1 MAEPPES
8 DAGELD
14 VLSFGEVI
22 VDFFPEEKG
31 IPLRSAERF
40 TRHLGGAPAN
50 VAVGLARL
58 GVRSGLMSLVGA
70 DEFGAFLVD
79 GLAREGV
86 DTRGVGTHRTARTGI
101 TFVAVGPRGE
111 RSFLFYRFPS
121 ADLLVAD
128 HDVDPALV
136 ARARVLHCG
145 SSTLSREPARTA
157 TFKALAAARAA
168 GRVVSC
174 DPNLRMHIWPDPS
187 EGQAQLRAALA
198 FTDIVKMS
206 DDELPPVVGT
216 ADVEAGARALRELGV
231 SLAIVTL
238 GERGC
243 YYDAAGAGT
252 GWVRGLRVDVVDT
265 TGAGDGFVAGLLT
278 ALMPAIRRGVR
289 PAELDRPTVEAACAL
304 ANRVAARVV
313 TRFGATAA
321 LPTLRDLE
329 LRDVEEV

>member
-1 MAEPPES
+1 MA
-8 DAGELD
+8 DALD

-31 IPLRSAERF
+31 IHLRDAERF

-58 GVRSGLMSLVGA
+58 GLRTGLMSLVGA
-70 DEFGAFLVD
+70 DEFGAFLIE

-86 DTRGVGTHRTARTGI
+86 DTSGVGTHRTARTGI

-121 ADLLVAD
+121 ADLLVAE
-128 HDVDPALV
+128 HDVDPAIV
-136 ARARVLHCG
+136 ARARVFHLG
-145 SSTLSREPARTA
+145 SSTLSREPARAA

-168 GRVVSC
+168 GCVVSC
-174 DPNLRMHIWPDPS
+174 DPNLRMHIWPDPT
-187 EGQAQLRAALA
+187 EAEAQLRAALA
-198 FTDIVKMS
+198 MTDIVKIS
-206 DDELPPVVGT
+206 DDELAPVVGT
-216 ADVEAGARALRELGV
+216 DDVEAGARALRALGI
-231 SLAIVTL
+231 SLVVVTL

-243 YYDAAGAGT
+243 YFDGAAAGT
-252 GWVRGLRVDVVDT
+252 GWVRGQRVEVVDT
-265 TGAGDGFVAGLLT
+265 TGAGDGFVAGLLC
-278 ALMPAIRRGVR
+278 ALMPALRRGAR
-289 PAELDRPTVEAACAL
+289 PRDRVPELGAPAVEAACAL

-321 LPTLRDLE
+321 LPTRSDLE
-329 LRDVEEV
+329 LHDLKEV